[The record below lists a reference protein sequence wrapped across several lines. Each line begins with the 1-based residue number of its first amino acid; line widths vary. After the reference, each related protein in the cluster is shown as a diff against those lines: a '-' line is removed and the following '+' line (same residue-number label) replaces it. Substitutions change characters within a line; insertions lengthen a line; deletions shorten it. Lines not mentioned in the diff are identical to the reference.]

1 MEHFYEILWSLLAVA
16 GTALTTWLVATITN
30 WLNKK
35 IKDKKL
41 ADIMTSLTTLVMS
54 VVEKTYQTVVQT
66 LKEQNSF
73 DKHAQEMV
81 KANAVNEIKRQLTVE
96 QKEYIDSLGMKVE
109 EWISLQIE
117 AMIYQLKK

>member
-1 MEHFYEILWSLLAVA
+1 MEHFYEILWSLLAIA
-16 GTALTTWLVATITN
+16 GTALTTWLIATITN

-41 ADIMTSLTTLVMS
+41 ADIMTSLTTLVMT

-73 DKHAQEMV
+73 DKHTQEV
-81 KANAVNEIKRQLTVE
+81 IKTNAINEIKRQLTVE

>member
-41 ADIMTSLTTLVMS
+41 ADIMTSLTTLVMT

-73 DKHAQEMV
+73 DKHAQELI